1 MSSDERLL
9 DLFEV
14 ARRDLRQPLLAV
26 SVPALLH
33 SLVIGRLGSSE
44 MFDDD
49 VEVARDGAE
58 EAWELVKQLRGE
70 DLVLLR
76 ASTVDDSLG
85 LEEALVIKPLVV
97 ALGDY
102 SERVVEEGKQM
113 LGLNDQGFPNL
124 EVLRD
129 VVVSLSPPSLHHPAN
144 ADSRVPATVLQ

>member
-1 MSSDERLL
+1 MCDLL
-9 DLFEV
+9 
-14 ARRDLRQPLLAV
+14 Q
-26 SVPALLH
+26 
-33 SLVIGRLGSSE
+33 LVEDKRLGAA
-44 MFDDD
+44 
-49 VEVARDGAE
+49 VPEVTIEGA
-58 EAWELVKQLRGE
+58 AP
-70 DLVLLR
+70 
-76 ASTVDDSLG
+76 VDDSLG